1 MPKTPELSY
10 INFMSSPK
18 LWLFKFAWVPDYKIP
33 PPPPCLLVQ
42 DPGEYSKLQ
51 VTGMIKGFSIPGF
64 FGVFKTIWRFVVS
77 ARVLRP
83 PSPINCFYF
92 SCYLNAFW
100 KFLRFRNSAWDF
112 LGVWFLLPF
121 DHPRHFSCHLKS
133 VVSPPGP
140 RKSIHSVFKLIN
152 RLI

>member
-10 INFMSSPK
+10 INFMPSPK

-33 PPPPCLLVQ
+33 PPPLLVQ
-42 DPGEYSKLQ
+42 EPGEYSKLQ

-77 ARVLRP
+77 TRVLRP

-92 SCYLNAFW
+92 SCYLIKCFLEIFKVQ
-100 KFLRFRNSAWDF
+100 KFGMRFFGGLIFA
-112 LGVWFLLPF
+112 PI
-121 DHPRHFSCHLKS
+121 DHSRHFSCHLKS

-140 RKSIHSVFKLIN
+140 RKSIHSVFK
-152 RLI
+152 